1 MKLFNR
7 HLLPVGAGLAALL
20 LAAGCASGSAPA
32 ANNAGGADDN
42 GDITFSFWGTN
53 SEAASLKAIAAA
65 FEKANPGTKVTT
77 NWIQADYEQKIQ
89 TSIAAGTQSTVM
101 EISNTSLAGF
111 APSFAE
117 QQVDPGKFIQP
128 NISEALKFDGKYYA
142 MPFTAK
148 PKVMAINVDA
158 FKAAGLPLPSA
169 TTPLSL
175 DEFRAVAAKLSHG
188 EGKTRVFGTSNLWF
202 KGWLTAAGG
211 GFYNADATA
220 CTFGDAQG
228 VKTAQY
234 VVDMQKD
241 KYAPNSLDIDGQDQA
256 QWFAA
261 GRLGT
266 FSDFGPWTVADFAK
280 ISKPN
285 WTLVPVPGKGFPME
299 VGGLAIAKNASGKKA
314 ETAKKFV
321 EFAST
326 NTDAQNQ
333 LIQGNTALGVPIIA
347 ESVGTLEKI
356 LPADRNLAAFTTA
369 LKTGL
374 VSPSVPRE
382 AQISGDADK
391 GITSYTPLGSGK
403 DDVAKI
409 LPGLND
415 KCTAALKK

>member
-1 MKLFNR
+1 MKK
-7 HLLPVGAGLAALL
+7 LLPTAIAIL
-20 LAAGCASGSAPA
+20 LAAGCATSNAPA
-32 ANNAGGADDN
+32 SNKDSGNAE
-42 GDITFSFWGTN
+42 ISFSFWGTN

-77 NWIQADYEQKIQ
+77 NWIQADYEQKLQ

-117 QQVDPGKFIQP
+117 QTVDPGKYVQP
-128 NISEALKFDGKYYA
+128 NISAALQYQDKYYA
-142 MPFTAK
+142 MPLAAK
-148 PKVMAINVDA
+148 PKVMAINTDA
-158 FKAAGLPLPSA
+158 FKAAGVPLPSA
-169 TTPLSL
+169 TTPLTL
-175 DEFRAVAAKLSHG
+175 DAFKTIAAKLSHG
-188 EGKTRVFGTSNLWF
+188 DGKARVYGSSNLWYR
-202 KGWLTAAGG
+202 GWLTAAGG
-211 GFYNADATA
+211 GYYNADATA
-220 CTFGDAQG
+220 CTFGDGTG
-228 VKTAQY
+228 VQTAQY
-234 VVDMQKD
+234 VVDMQKNR
-241 KYAPNSLDIDGQDQA
+241 YSPTSTDIQGQDQA

-299 VGGLAIAKNASGKKA
+299 VDGLGIAKSASGKKL

-326 NTDAQNQ
+326 QQVAQDQ

-347 ESVGTLEKI
+347 ASTATLEKV
-356 LPADRNLAAFTTA
+356 LPAERNLAAFTTA
-369 LKTGL
+369 LKSGL
-374 VSPSVPRE
+374 VGPSVAKE
-382 AQISGDADK
+382 AQISGDAEK
-391 GITSYTPLGSGK
+391 GMNSYTALGTGK

-409 LPGLND
+409 LPQLAE
-415 KCTAALKK
+415 KCTQALKK

>member
-1 MKLFNR
+1 MKFRNR
-7 HLLPVGAGLAALL
+7 LLPVGAGLAALL
-20 LAAGCASGSAPA
+20 LAAGCATGSQPA
-32 ANNAGGADDN
+32 ANTGAGDN
-42 GDITFSFWGTN
+42 GDISFSFWGTN

-65 FEKANPGTKVTT
+65 FEQANPGTKVTT
-77 NWIQADYEQKIQ
+77 NWIQSDYEQKLQ

-111 APSFAE
+111 APSFTE
-117 QQVDPGKFIQP
+117 QQVDAGKFVQP
-128 NISEALKFDGKYYA
+128 NIAEALKYDGKYYA

-158 FKAAGLPLPSA
+158 FKAAGLPLPSP
-169 TTPLSL
+169 TTPLTL
-175 DEFRAVAAKLSHG
+175 EEFRTIVAKLSHG
-188 EGKTRVFGTSNLWF
+188 EGKKRVFGTSNLWF

-220 CTFGDAQG
+220 CTFGDARG
-228 VKTAQY
+228 VATAQY
-234 VVDMQKD
+234 IVDLQKD
-241 KYAPNSLDIDGQDQA
+241 RYAPTTLDIEGQDQA

-280 ISKPN
+280 ISKPD

-299 VGGLAIAKNASGKKA
+299 VGGLAIAKNASGKRL

-326 NTDAQNQ
+326 QQVAQDL

-347 ESVGTLEKI
+347 ASTPTLEKV
-356 LPADRNLAAFTTA
+356 LPKERNLAAFTTA
-369 LKTGL
+369 MKTG
-374 VSPSVPRE
+374 VVAPSVPRE

-403 DDVAKI
+403 DDVAKV

-415 KCTAALKK
+415 KCTAALKQ